1 MLLQSY
7 TTIPIND
14 DPSCYSGVNNETRTV
29 LSSSSSSVSIG
40 ISLHAIRY
48 LGNIRLHVD
57 AQLRGRY
64 SWNGPVRPDRM
75 CSYAT
80 DATHLASQV
89 IRNSH
94 LAYVP
99 VSMTVRRL
107 MVGCETRCLP
117 VTPHRQL
124 SRVSTASSAL
134 GVAKQGTP
142 YETGRTRKYG
152 ASRF

>member
-7 TTIPIND
+7 TRLPIND
-14 DPSCYSGVNNETRTV
+14 NPSCYSGVSNERRTV
-29 LSSSSSSVSIG
+29 LSSSSSLVSIG
-40 ISLHAIRY
+40 IRLHAIRY

-57 AQLRGRY
+57 AQSRSRY
-64 SWNGPVRPDRM
+64 SWNGPVRPDHM

-107 MVGCETRCLP
+107 MVGCETRCLSRHP
-117 VTPHRQL
+117 APPTLAGQHSKL
-124 SRVSTASSAL
+124 SF
-134 GVAKQGTP
+134 
-142 YETGRTRKYG
+142 GRRKP
-152 ASRF
+152 RNPI